1 MENTNRVN
9 PNGARAYRRNFEG
22 RLDGSVWG
30 LPVTRP
36 LPIPSVALVSIVGAG
51 LDDGRREVF
60 AGVDAEG
67 NVWLTTAAW
76 QAGRDGFALR
86 YEPTAARLAQIEAN
100 LPAWCPAELFRTS
113 LKAAGAYHQTAEA
126 FDFEAWRA
134 QNPAPVWREDF
145 TEPERWEW
153 RKLAQRH
160 EEERTRQIAAALRAA
175 REAAD
180 AVWEGA
186 RPMLR
191 PGLYLLPDG
200 STRASNNLDAVRAC
214 RSRALSLNAVEVT
227 TALAVV
233 RVPGRR
239 RSSRLGN

>member
-1 MENTNRVN
+1 MTRATEIN

-22 RLDGSVWG
+22 RLDASVWG
-30 LPVTRP
+30 LPATRP
-36 LPIPSVALVSIVGAG
+36 LPIPSAALVSIVGAG
-51 LDDGRREVF
+51 LDDGRREVL

-67 NVWLTTAAW
+67 YVWLTTAAW
-76 QAGRDGFALR
+76 QSERDGFALR
-86 YEPTAARLAQIEAN
+86 YEATPERLAQIEAN
-100 LPAWCPAELFRTS
+100 LPAWCPSELFRTS
-113 LKAAGAYHQTAEA
+113 LKAAEAYRRAAEA

-145 TEPERWEW
+145 TFSERCDW
-153 RKLAQRH
+153 RSRAQRYD
-160 EEERTRQIAAALRAA
+160 EERDRQVLANLRAA
-175 REAAD
+175 RGAAD

-200 STRASNNLDAVRAC
+200 STRASNNLEAVRAC
-214 RSRALSLNAVEVT
+214 RSLALSLNAVELT

-233 RVPGRR
+233 RVNGRR